1 MRFLFALLALIAGA
15 VSIDAT
21 AAPRDWTKVVSK
33 TATGSYLIGNPK
45 AKVKLV
51 EYLSYTCPHCAEFLA
66 ESSPVLKGQMVR
78 SGSTSIEFRNAVREK
93 LDLSAALLARCA
105 GPGGFVG
112 ATDAMFAQQESWYE
126 RGYRYQMANEA
137 RLAMYPEAGQ
147 LRALADGAGLTD
159 LMRGRG
165 MSNAAIDACFANQ
178 AELMTI
184 ATMTSGAW
192 AKIDGT
198 PAFEVNGK
206 LVKGVGWAGLQPI
219 LRAAGAK

>member
-1 MRFLFALLALIAGA
+1 MRFLLALLALFASA

-21 AAPRDWTKVVSK
+21 AAPRDWSTVVSK
-33 TATGSYLIGNPK
+33 TASGSYVIGNPQ

-66 ESSPVLKGQMVR
+66 ESTPVLKGQMVR

-105 GPGGFVG
+105 GPNGFVG
-112 ATDAMFAQQESWYE
+112 TTDAMFAQQESWFE
-126 RGYRYQMANEA
+126 RGARFQMMNEA
-137 RLAMYPEAGQ
+137 RLGMYPELGQ

-165 MSNAAIDACFANQ
+165 MSDAAIDACFANQ
-178 AELMTI
+178 AELLTI
-184 ATMTSGAW
+184 TAMTSGAW
-192 AKIDGT
+192 SKIDGT
-198 PAFEVNGK
+198 PAFEVNDK
-206 LVKGVGWAGLQPI
+206 LVKGVSWAGLETI

>member
-1 MRFLFALLALIAGA
+1 MRFLIALLALMAGA
-15 VSIDAT
+15 FSVDAA
-21 AAPRDWTKVVSK
+21 AAPRDWTNVVSK
-33 TATGSYLIGNPK
+33 TASGSYLIGNPQ

-66 ESSPVLKGQMVR
+66 ESAPVLKGQMVR

-105 GPGGFVG
+105 GAGGFIG
-112 ATDAMFAQQESWYE
+112 ATDAMFAQQASWLE
-126 RGYRYQMANEA
+126 RGYRFQMSNGA
-137 RLAMYPEAGQ
+137 RLAMYPETGQ

-165 MSNAAIDACFANQ
+165 MNDAALDACYADQ
-178 AELMTI
+178 AELLTI

-206 LVKGVGWAGLQPI
+206 LVKGIGWAELEKL

>member
-15 VSIDAT
+15 VSIDAA
-21 AAPRDWTKVVSK
+21 AAPRDWTSVVSK
-33 TATGSYLIGNPK
+33 TASGSYLIGNPN

-51 EYLSYTCPHCAEFLA
+51 EYLSYTCPHCAEFIA

-78 SGSTSIEFRNAVREK
+78 SGSTSVEFRNAVREK

-105 GPGGFVG
+105 GASGFVG
-112 ATDAMFAQQESWYE
+112 ATDAMFAQQESWLE
-126 RGYRYQMANEA
+126 RGYRFQAGNGA
-137 RLAMYPEAGQ
+137 RLAMYPETGQ

-165 MSNAAIDACFANQ
+165 MSDAAIDACYANQ
-178 AELMTI
+178 AELLTI

-206 LVKGVGWAGLQPI
+206 LVKGVHWAGLEKI